1 MISIHASA
9 REATN
14 QSNITPLF
22 VDISIHASAREATN
36 VYNEIADSFK
46 ISIHASA
53 REATYWLVS
62 PKNFVIYFNPRL
74 REGGDPAVERLMRSQ
89 QISIHASAR
98 EATLPQ
104 YEGVMYWQFQS
115 TPPRGRRPYAHR
127 NQLRYRYFNPRL
139 REGGD

>member
-74 REGGDPAVERLMRSQ
+74 REGGDLEQGSFPVLLT
-89 QISIHASAR
+89 ISIHASAR
-98 EATLPQ
+98 EAT
-104 YEGVMYWQFQS
+104 
-115 TPPRGRRPYAHR
+115 R
-127 NQLRYRYFNPRL
+127 QLR
-139 REGGD
+139 G